1 MEKETRNAI
10 GKNIAR
16 LRKIRGLSQKELA
29 EKIGIGLPNIS
40 YIENGKYAPRLNTLI
55 HLSQVLG
62 VEIYEFFVLERHL
75 EKERIR
81 KLLIEAIDKDENL
94 LRSLYRVYLALKTDF
109 SYHALS
115 ASELSSISKERKQ
128 KKSSAE

>member
-1 MEKETRNAI
+1 MEKETRKAI

-94 LRSLYRVYLALKTDF
+94 LRSL
-109 SYHALS
+109 
-115 ASELSSISKERKQ
+115 
-128 KKSSAE
+128 